1 MCIWDFPGGPVVK
14 NPPCSAWNMGSNP
27 CWEAKIPYAAEQLS
41 PSTATRVCAPQPRA
55 HAPQLSPN
63 VFE

>member
-14 NPPCSAWNMGSNP
+14 NPPCNAWNMGSNP
-27 CWEAKIPYAAEQLS
+27 DGEAKIPYAAEQLS
-41 PSTATRVCAPQPRA
+41 PSAATRVCAPQPRA
-55 HAPQLSPN
+55 HVLQLGPS